1 MSLALLVP
9 EDLARADGMTGVI
22 VFAVVY
28 AIVSIMAKVKQA
40 AQKQQQDHQQQQQ
53 QARQQ
58 KRLDQQRQP
67 RRQQPRVQHSRSQ
80 PAGDTQAEALKLQD
94 LLRVLTETAG
104 VPTPVP
110 LPSAEEVEERE
121 SLEAEEEIRN
131 LETEER
137 RPSRGVVD
145 FDDEAE
151 MIVQRRIREAQE
163 RDRALSKVD
172 HQAFDSRIRAVADAT
187 RVARPKLD
195 SLRRAIVWREI
206 LGPPVALR
214 DDREL

>member
-1 MSLALLVP
+1 
-9 EDLARADGMTGVI
+9 
-22 VFAVVY
+22 
-28 AIVSIMAKVKQA
+28 
-40 AQKQQQDHQQQQQ
+40 
-53 QARQQ
+53 
-58 KRLDQQRQP
+58 
-67 RRQQPRVQHSRSQ
+67 
-80 PAGDTQAEALKLQD
+80 
-94 LLRVLTETAG
+94 
-104 VPTPVP
+104 
-110 LPSAEEVEERE
+110 
-121 SLEAEEEIRN
+121 
-131 LETEER
+131 
-137 RPSRGVVD
+137 VD